1 MRDNT
6 AHQIAQRAFDSGKPY
21 PDAIAQIRDECEC
34 EDMATSEIIAL
45 LESSLG
51 QFEKLRRRERTAL
64 RTAQ

>member
-1 MRDNT
+1 MKDST
-6 AHQIAQRAFDSGKPY
+6 AKHIAQRAFASGKPY

-34 EDMATSEIIAL
+34 KEMATSEIIAL
-45 LESSLG
+45 LEASLG